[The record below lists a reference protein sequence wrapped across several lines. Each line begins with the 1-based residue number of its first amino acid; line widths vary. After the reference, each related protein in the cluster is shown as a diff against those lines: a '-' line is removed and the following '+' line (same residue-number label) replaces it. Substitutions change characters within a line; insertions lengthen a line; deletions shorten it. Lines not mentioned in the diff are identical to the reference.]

1 MSSNRPRQ
9 RRTANRRPTTPTARS
24 LTPGPTAA
32 RRREPAP
39 PPHDGGIRGAVERT
53 SLPTLARLTRVPRWL
68 LGLAAAAALLGG
80 LLAPLPWGPLLL
92 GLVALFLIWLLVL
105 AWPALDGRS
114 RASRLAVVGLL
125 VAVTFARAAGLA

>member
-1 MSSNRPRQ
+1 
-9 RRTANRRPTTPTARS
+9 
-24 LTPGPTAA
+24 
-32 RRREPAP
+32 
-39 PPHDGGIRGAVERT
+39 VERT

-80 LLAPLPWGPLLL
+80 LLAPLPSGPLLL
-92 GLVALFLIWLLVL
+92 GLVALFLVWLLVL

-114 RASRLAVVGLL
+114 RASRLAVVALL

>member
-1 MSSNRPRQ
+1 
-9 RRTANRRPTTPTARS
+9 
-24 LTPGPTAA
+24 
-32 RRREPAP
+32 
-39 PPHDGGIRGAVERT
+39 VERT